1 MLMDDHQKL
10 MKRKPFMTAPGTVY
24 RIFEIHENYEKNESG
39 EVPIIVKKEEEPKK
53 KTGSRS
59 L

>member
-10 MKRKPFMTAPGTVY
+10 MKRKSFKAPPGTVY
-24 RIFEIHENYEKNESG
+24 SIFEIHEEYGKNESG
-39 EVPIIVKKEEEPKK
+39 EVPVIVKKEEEPKK
-53 KTGSRS
+53 KTNIRS